1 MDPALVLAL
10 ALACSAAGS
19 QVMGE
24 MEYVT
29 RVTYVQKEGG

>member
-10 ALACSAAGS
+10 ALARSAGS
-19 QVMGE
+19 QVMGQ

-29 RVTYVQKEGG
+29 RVTYVQEEGG